1 MVLNSGYWSD
11 WSIKLLLLVI
21 HQLNRDVTVFGS
33 FPLKLFSFVLDVF
46 ESGHSTSYWGKQFG
60 PLDPLDGRWYAWWNL
75 SKWCFSVGI
84 IAWPVDEDEIFK
96 PREWRLSCPM
106 GGGRQMDD
114 ISDCLM
120 GRSHLLSKSIYLQN
134 FWYNWIEEFNFL
146 VSDRFPSWVKLSFN
160 NWFCKRMKTIKA
172 VRMMVLK

>member
-21 HQLNRDVTVFGS
+21 RQLNRDVTVFGS

-46 ESGHSTSYWGKQFG
+46 ESGHSTSYWGKFG

-106 GGGRQMDD
+106 GGGATDGWHFRLPDGLGLTYFLSQFTYK
-114 ISDCLM
+114 ISDTIEL
-120 GRSHLLSKSIYLQN
+120 KSSI
-134 FWYNWIEEFNFL
+134 FSL
-146 VSDRFPSWVKLSFN
+146 VIVFRAGWSFPSTTGSVKE
-160 NWFCKRMKTIKA
+160 WKQ
-172 VRMMVLK
+172 